1 MKFLDSILKS
11 ALLLIPFSCGCTG
24 GAIQLPSLPGAG
36 LSGLYAGQIGGRL
49 YVAGGCNFPDK
60 PLAEG
65 GKKKF
70 YDEILTLTDNG
81 WEIVGRL
88 PEESAYGA
96 YIQTDAGIL
105 ILGGA
110 NMDGSLDKVCLLTLE
125 GVEEL
130 PSLPKPLE
138 QAAWYNTGEVLYL
151 AGGLSNGE
159 PSLEVFS
166 FDGKE
171 WSVAG
176 TLPRPIVQGVA
187 VMSGE
192 GLCIWGGFD
201 PLAKKT
207 VTGGFRLNTVTGE
220 WSNFSAAITFVGSAP
235 LGDFAA
241 GGCDAGIF
249 NHALGLSGEELQ
261 QYRIQPPEYYRFRG
275 ELLRFDPGSCRWDR
289 IVSSPHL
296 ARAGAAL
303 AIFEGDIVSIG
314 GELKPGVRSPEVW
327 MFKTDSEK

>member
-11 ALLLIPFSCGCTG
+11 ALFLIPFSCGCTG

-36 LSGLYAGQIGGRL
+36 LSGLYAGQINGKL

-70 YDEILTLTDNG
+70 YDEILTLTDRG
-81 WEIVGRL
+81 WEIAGKL

-110 NMDGSLDKVCLLTLE
+110 NMDGSLDKVLLLTGE
-125 GVEEL
+125 GVEAL

-138 QAAWYNTGEVLYL
+138 QAAWLNTGKLLYL
-151 AGGLSNGE
+151 AGGLSNGK

-166 FDGKE
+166 FDGNN
-171 WSVAG
+171 WSVAS
-176 TLPRPIVQGVA
+176 TLPRPLVQGVA

-192 GLCIWGGFD
+192 NLLIWGGFD
-201 PLAKKT
+201 PLAKKAI
-207 VTGGFRLNTVTGE
+207 TGGFRLNTVTGE
-220 WSNFSAAITFVGSAP
+220 WSDFSADITFVGSAP

-241 GGCDAGIF
+241 GGCDTEIF
-249 NHALGLSGEELQ
+249 NRALGLSGEELQ

-275 ELLRFDPGSCRWDR
+275 ELLRFNSDSCRWDT
-289 IVSSPHL
+289 VASSPHL
-296 ARAGAAL
+296 ARAGAAM
-303 AIFEGDIVSIG
+303 AVFDGGIVSIG